1 MNWHIVFQEKL
12 KINSSCRNFGIK
24 TTTMKNDFLTNYLV
38 KQAQRRAAT
47 ETAARKLIFYIH
59 SVSNLMANVMTLQQ
73 FQHNLIMNTV
83 FY

>member
-1 MNWHIVFQEKL
+1 MTKHKL
-12 KINSSCRNFGIK
+12 ILLRLFIKRQIN
-24 TTTMKNDFLTNYLV
+24 